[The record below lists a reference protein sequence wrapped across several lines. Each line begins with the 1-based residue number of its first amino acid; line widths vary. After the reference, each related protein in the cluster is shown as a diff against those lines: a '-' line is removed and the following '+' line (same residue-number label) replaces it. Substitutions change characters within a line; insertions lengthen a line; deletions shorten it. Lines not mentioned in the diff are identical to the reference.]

1 MKTEFPDNPRVFMV
15 GGIEV
20 HDTGKI
26 YLEPNE
32 MVSFKTPA
40 GNECDFT
47 ATPWGFYLAPSI
59 NSRLKREGFK
69 TALVINGKNKLFVNA
84 IEADKMELFN
94 SYLKTNNSRVLCW
107 LDEWL
112 AFEE

>member
-1 MKTEFPDNPRVFMV
+1 MKTEFSCNPRIFMV

-32 MVSFKTPA
+32 MVSFVTP
-40 GNECDFT
+40 GGKECDFT
-47 ATPWGFYLAPSI
+47 ATKWGFYLAPSL

-69 TALVINGKNKLFVNA
+69 TALVMNGDNKLFVNA
-84 IEADKMELFN
+84 VEVDKIELFN
-94 SYLKTNNSRVLCW
+94 SYLETNNSRVLCW

-112 AFEE
+112 ASEE